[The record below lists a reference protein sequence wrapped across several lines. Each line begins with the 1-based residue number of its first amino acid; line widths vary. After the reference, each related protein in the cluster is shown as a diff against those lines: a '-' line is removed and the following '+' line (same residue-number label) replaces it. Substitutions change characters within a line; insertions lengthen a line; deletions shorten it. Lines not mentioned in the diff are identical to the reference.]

1 MHNCPFFDMLN
12 CEFIYMKKG
21 AFYMSKLK
29 QLQDYLI
36 KNNWDAAFIT
46 TPDNVFYF
54 SGFKSEPHER
64 LLGVMVFKDAEP
76 FLICPKME
84 MPDVVAAGWTFD
96 VVGHEDT
103 ENAWDVVAKTVAAHN
118 VSFNTLAIEKSHL
131 TVERLE
137 ALQQRF
143 ETLKF
148 VNIDEKVNA
157 LRICK
162 DEEELV
168 KLRKA
173 AELADYAI
181 QVGCDAIAEGITEM
195 EILNTIESAI
205 KAKGYAMSFDTMVLA
220 GEKAASPHGT
230 PGDRKVQKG
239 DFILFDLGVIY
250 EGYCS
255 DITRTV
261 AFGQPSEEQ
270 MNIYNT
276 VRQANEAAIDAVKP
290 GVRAM
295 DLDKIARD
303 VITDAGYGDYFTHR
317 LGHGLGISVHEFPSI
332 NGANELP
339 LNEGT
344 VFTIEPGVYKSDV
357 AGVRIEDDVVVTN
370 NGVEVLTKF
379 TKELVIL

>member
-1 MHNCPFFDMLN
+1 
-12 CEFIYMKKG
+12 
-21 AFYMSKLK
+21 MSKLNE
-29 QLQDYLI
+29 LQSFLKENAI
-36 KNNWDAAFIT
+36 DAAFIT

-54 SGFKSEPHER
+54 SGFKSDPHER
-64 LLGVMVFKDAEP
+64 LLGVMVFKDTEP

-84 MPDVVAAGWTFD
+84 MPDVVAAGWTFE

-103 ENAWDVVAKTVAAHN
+103 ENAWDVVAKTVATRNGDFA
-118 VSFNTLAIEKSHL
+118 TLAIEKSHL
-131 TVERLE
+131 TVERYE
-137 ALQQRF
+137 AIQQQYP
-143 ETLKF
+143 TIKF
-148 VNIDEKVNA
+148 ANIDEKVNA
-157 LRICK
+157 LRIRK
-162 DEEELV
+162 DEKELE
-168 KLRKA
+168 KMRKA
-173 AELADYAI
+173 AELADFAI
-181 QVGCDAIAEGITEM
+181 QVGCDTIAEGITEM

-205 KAKGYAMSFDTMVLA
+205 KAKGYAMSFETMVLA

-230 PGDRKVQKG
+230 PGDRKIKKG
-239 DFILFDLGVIY
+239 DLILFDLGVIY

-261 AFGQPSEEQ
+261 AFGEPSEEQ
-270 MNIYNT
+270 KNIYNT
-276 VRQANEAAIDAVKP
+276 VRKANEDAIAAVKP

-303 VITDAGYGDYFTHR
+303 VITDAGFGEYFTHR

-332 NGANELP
+332 TGANEMV

-344 VFTIEPGVYKSDV
+344 VFTIEPGIYKTNI

-370 NGVEVLTKF
+370 DGVEVLTKF